1 MDFIIRFIPIV
12 GSSVFVMLFG
22 VLYVANKFTKEEEAL
37 SSLAIKSI
45 RLTLGLI
52 LLLAGNE
59 KLIGLPDI
67 IGPHYLI
74 TKLDEYGLG
83 LFGQFIA
90 LSQVIIGFILLSN
103 RFGALG
109 DIMALPMFL
118 NILVVT
124 ISLKWPGTPLEVS
137 LFVVMNLILLA
148 SNWHR
153 IKFLITD
160 DISMVKQVQITR
172 KDVKLDAVYGA
183 ILLIILIGIALKSV
197 DVNSSKII
205 VKICLVALLV
215 LFVVLAF
222 RKRLVNLKQKRQTQ
236 GGI

>member
-1 MDFIIRFIPIV
+1 
-12 GSSVFVMLFG
+12 
-22 VLYVANKFTKEEEAL
+22 
-37 SSLAIKSI
+37 
-45 RLTLGLI
+45 
-52 LLLAGNE
+52 
-59 KLIGLPDI
+59 
-67 IGPHYLI
+67 
-74 TKLDEYGLG
+74 
-83 LFGQFIA
+83 
-90 LSQVIIGFILLSN
+90 
-103 RFGALG
+103 
-109 DIMALPMFL
+109 MALPMFL

-124 ISLKWPGTPLEVS
+124 ISLKWQGTPLEVS

-160 DISMVKQVQITR
+160 DVSMVKQVQITR
-172 KDVKLDAVYGA
+172 KDVQLDAVYGA
-183 ILLIILIGIALKSV
+183 ILLIILIGIVLKSV
-197 DVNSSKII
+197 DVNSSKIL